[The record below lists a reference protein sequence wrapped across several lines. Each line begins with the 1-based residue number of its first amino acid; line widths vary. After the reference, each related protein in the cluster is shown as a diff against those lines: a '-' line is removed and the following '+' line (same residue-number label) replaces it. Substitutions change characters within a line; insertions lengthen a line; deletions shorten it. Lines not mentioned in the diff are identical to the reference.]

1 MSGEPVSVVMEP
13 DSWRLNVIS
22 QGDGKMQR
30 LLDNNQCPKCQTV
43 IDRQA
48 IGKTLADKPEQV
60 YQCKV
65 CKLILA
71 GCDRIVTS
79 NG

>member
-1 MSGEPVSVVMEP
+1 MSGRPVRNALELVR
-13 DSWRLNVIS
+13 WRSSVIS

-43 IDRQA
+43 THKQA
-48 IGKTLADKPEQV
+48 IGKTLSDEPESV

-65 CKLILA
+65 CKLI
-71 GCDRIVTS
+71 VTDS
-79 NG
+79 RKKYPVL

>member
-1 MSGEPVSVVMEP
+1 M
-13 DSWRLNVIS
+13 IS
-22 QGDGKMQR
+22 EGDGKMQR

-43 IDRQA
+43 MQKQA
-48 IGKTLADKPEQV
+48 IGRTLSDEPESV

-65 CKLILA
+65 CKLIVV
-71 GCDRIVTS
+71 GCDRIVTG

>member
-1 MSGEPVSVVMEP
+1 MNGEPVRSVMARA
-13 DSWRLNVIS
+13 SWRSSVIS

-43 IDRQA
+43 MHKQA
-48 IGKTLADKPEQV
+48 IGRTLADEPESV

-65 CKLILA
+65 CKLI
-71 GCDRIVTS
+71 VTERK
-79 NG
+79 NP

>member
-1 MSGEPVSVVMEP
+1 MSGRPVRNALELVRWRSSVI
-13 DSWRLNVIS
+13 L

-43 IDRQA
+43 MHKQA
-48 IGKTLADKPEQV
+48 IGKTLSDEPEQV

-65 CKLILA
+65 CKLI
-71 GCDRIVTS
+71 VTDS
-79 NG
+79 RKKYPVL

>member
-1 MSGEPVSVVMEP
+1 MSGRPVRNALELVRWRSSVI
-13 DSWRLNVIS
+13 L

-48 IGKTLADKPEQV
+48 IGKTLSDEPESV

-65 CKLILA
+65 CKLI
-71 GCDRIVTS
+71 VTER
-79 NG
+79 NNP

>member
-1 MSGEPVSVVMEP
+1 
-13 DSWRLNVIS
+13 VIS
-22 QGDGKMQR
+22 EGDGKMQR

-43 IDRQA
+43 MQKQA
-48 IGKTLADKPEQV
+48 IGRTLSDEPESV

-65 CKLILA
+65 CKLIVV
-71 GCDRIVTS
+71 GCDRIVTG

>member
-1 MSGEPVSVVMEP
+1 MI
-13 DSWRLNVIS
+13 L

-48 IGKTLADKPEQV
+48 IGKTLSDEPESV

-65 CKLILA
+65 CKLI
-71 GCDRIVTS
+71 VTER
-79 NG
+79 NNP

>member
-1 MSGEPVSVVMEP
+1 MSGRPVRSALELVRWRSSVI
-13 DSWRLNVIS
+13 L

-43 IDRQA
+43 MHKQA
-48 IGKTLADKPEQV
+48 IGKTLSDEPESV

-65 CKLILA
+65 CKLI
-71 GCDRIVTS
+71 VTDS
-79 NG
+79 RKKYPVL

>member
-1 MSGEPVSVVMEP
+1 MSGRPVRNALELVRWRSSVI
-13 DSWRLNVIS
+13 L

-43 IDRQA
+43 MHKQA
-48 IGKTLADKPEQV
+48 IGKTLSDEPESV

-65 CKLILA
+65 CKLI
-71 GCDRIVTS
+71 VTDS
-79 NG
+79 RKKYPVL

>member
-1 MSGEPVSVVMEP
+1 MSGRPVRNALELVRWRSSVI
-13 DSWRLNVIS
+13 L

-48 IGKTLADKPEQV
+48 IGKTLSDEPESV

-65 CKLILA
+65 CKLIVT
-71 GCDRIVTS
+71 DR
-79 NG
+79 NNP

>member
-1 MSGEPVSVVMEP
+1 
-13 DSWRLNVIS
+13 VIS

-48 IGKTLADKPEQV
+48 VGKTLADEPEKV

-65 CKLILA
+65 CKLILTEFS
-71 GCDRIVTS
+71 DE
-79 NG
+79 

>member
-1 MSGEPVSVVMEP
+1 MSGEPVSFVMEP
-13 DSWRLNVIS
+13 DSWRSSVIS

-48 IGKTLADKPEQV
+48 IGKTLGDKPEQV

-65 CKLILA
+65 CKLILTEFS
-71 GCDRIVTS
+71 DE
-79 NG
+79 

>member
-1 MSGEPVSVVMEP
+1 M
-13 DSWRLNVIS
+13 IS
-22 QGDGKMQR
+22 EGDGKMQR

-43 IDRQA
+43 MQRRA
-48 IGKTLADKPEQV
+48 IGRTLSDEPESV

-65 CKLILA
+65 CKLIVV
-71 GCDRIVTS
+71 GCDRIVTG

>member
-1 MSGEPVSVVMEP
+1 MSGRPVRNALELVR
-13 DSWRLNVIS
+13 WRSSVIS

-43 IDRQA
+43 MHKQA
-48 IGKTLADKPEQV
+48 IGKTLSDEPESV

-65 CKLILA
+65 CKLIVV
-71 GCDRIVTS
+71 GCDRIVTG

>member
-1 MSGEPVSVVMEP
+1 MSGEPVSVVMELV
-13 DSWRLNVIS
+13 SWRLSVIS

-48 IGKTLADKPEQV
+48 IGKTLSDEPEKV
-60 YQCKV
+60 YQCRV

>member
-1 MSGEPVSVVMEP
+1 MSGRPVRNALELVR
-13 DSWRLNVIS
+13 WRLSVIS

-43 IDRQA
+43 MHKQA
-48 IGKTLADKPEQV
+48 IGKTLSDEPESV

-65 CKLILA
+65 CKLI
-71 GCDRIVTS
+71 VTDS
-79 NG
+79 RKKYPVL

>member
-1 MSGEPVSVVMEP
+1 MSGRPVRNALELVR
-13 DSWRLNVIS
+13 WRSSVIS
-22 QGDGKMQR
+22 EGDGKMQR

-48 IGKTLADKPEQV
+48 VGKTLADEPEQV

-65 CKLILA
+65 CKLIVV
-71 GCDRIVTS
+71 GCDRIVTG